1 MARTPRIVTGASV
14 AGVISFV
21 ILYVSLALG
30 LVFAL
35 SLLPDSID
43 PAWVQQGFKLFGVLA
58 LLFPGYA
65 AARVAGRNGLLHG
78 LLTGLCAAAVG
89 ALFLVVFLRQPAG
102 PDSRE
107 QWILNGR
114 TMGTTFSV
122 KIVAPVEPNAT
133 KEEVAAAVMANA
145 ADTGK
150 ADGRPPGQP
159 GTLAG

>member
-1 MARTPRIVTGASV
+1 MARTPRIVTGAIV

-35 SLLPDSID
+35 SLLPDAID

-89 ALFLVVFLRQPAG
+89 ALFLVYTFSWEG
-102 PDSRE
+102 THRE
-107 QWILNGR
+107 AVWLAIGR
-114 TMGTTFSV
+114 TGAF
-122 KIVAPVEPNAT
+122 A
-133 KEEVAAAVMANA
+133 VAAGCIGGLLGDWRNR
-145 ADTGK
+145 AD
-150 ADGRPPGQP
+150 RS
-159 GTLAG
+159 